1 MIDRLRL
8 IDWGWLARIAL
19 CFAVA
24 LAGAL
29 VFLALRWP
37 LPWFL
42 GAMTACLIAAVA
54 RVPIERPQAL
64 GVPMRIVLGVAIG
77 TAFTPA
83 LLGRAGG
90 MALSLA
96 LLVPWTLAIIAAGI
110 PYFTRVA
117 GFDRAT
123 ALFCA
128 VPGGIADMVTL
139 AKDAGADARTVTLV
153 QSTRILAIMLVL
165 PLWVGWHDGLAVGGT
180 SFVGRLRLA
189 DIGLVDAAMLIA
201 IGYLGWWG
209 AVRVRLVGAA
219 IVGPMIL
226 SALAHAG
233 GLTAA
238 QVPFEIMTV
247 AQITVGA
254 MLGAQFRGLTWREL
268 VRPVA
273 LGLVFSGGVDR
284 DHARTRRRRRGADRF
299 PADGGAAGVRAGRP
313 GGTQSAGVPAATRR
327 GLCGAASS
335 AAAGRGDADD
345 AALGTA
351 IAGLK
356 RARVMQRSISRY
368 RFV

>member
-1 MIDRLRL
+1 MRQALSGMIDRLRL

-273 LGLVFSGGVDR
+273 LGLVFSAGLIVVTLGLV
-284 DHARTRRRRRGADRF
+284 
-299 PADGGAAGVRAGRP
+299 AGVAALTGFRPTAVLLAFAP
-313 GGTQSAGVPAATRR
+313 GGQVELNLLAFLLQLDVAYVALHHLLRLAVVMLTTQLLVRR
-327 GLCGAASS
+327 L
-335 AAAGRGDADD
+335 
-345 AALGTA
+345 
-351 IAGLK
+351 
-356 RARVMQRSISRY
+356 RA
-368 RFV
+368 

>member
-1 MIDRLRL
+1 
-8 IDWGWLARIAL
+8 
-19 CFAVA
+19 
-24 LAGAL
+24 
-29 VFLALRWP
+29 
-37 LPWFL
+37 
-42 GAMTACLIAAVA
+42 
-54 RVPIERPQAL
+54 
-64 GVPMRIVLGVAIG
+64 MRIVLGVAIG

-219 IVGPMIL
+219 IVGPMLL

-273 LGLVFSGGVDR
+273 LGLVFSAGLIVVTLGLV
-284 DHARTRRRRRGADRF
+284 
-299 PADGGAAGVRAGRP
+299 AGVAALTGFRPTAVLLAFAP
-313 GGTQSAGVPAATRR
+313 GGQVELNLLAFLLQLDVAYVALHHLLRLAVVMLTTQLLVRR
-327 GLCGAASS
+327 L
-335 AAAGRGDADD
+335 
-345 AALGTA
+345 
-351 IAGLK
+351 
-356 RARVMQRSISRY
+356 RA
-368 RFV
+368 

>member
-219 IVGPMIL
+219 IVGPMLL

-273 LGLVFSGGVDR
+273 LGLVFSAGLIVVTLGLVTGV
-284 DHARTRRRRRGADRF
+284 
-299 PADGGAAGVRAGRP
+299 AALTGFRPTAVLLAFAP
-313 GGTQSAGVPAATRR
+313 GGQVELNLLAFLLQLDVAYVALHHLLRLAVVMLTTQLLVRR
-327 GLCGAASS
+327 L
-335 AAAGRGDADD
+335 
-345 AALGTA
+345 
-351 IAGLK
+351 
-356 RARVMQRSISRY
+356 RA
-368 RFV
+368 